1 MDVERLAEI
10 AGCSARSGH
19 QALASLILSIC
30 FGLGTLL
37 VSCAPENGD
46 DGNAPDPTTAA
57 LHPTTAAPV
66 KETTAARVEENTNPR
81 QPNIAEAVAAA
92 IDETSIRKHL
102 SRLTGASPAPLEG
115 GTVTIAERGSVEG
128 RRAAAEYMEESF
140 EVMGIP
146 ARVREFRS
154 GSLHGFNVEATLKG
168 TEGEK
173 HLWVTAHLDS
183 VGVPGANDDASGLTS
198 ILLTAKAL
206 EEIGPEHTVH
216 FVAYDLEEVGL
227 FGSTHYVENT
237 VNGIVEREGKR
248 AIIGNLHSDMI
259 GYDPDNIFDAI
270 VGTCD
275 QAGSIDDA
283 LRRASEA
290 IDSRIELYETCLGR
304 SDHIRFWE
312 DGLPAT
318 VLVEGVGYNGYPCY
332 HQSCDTIDMLN
343 ISYLR
348 SMIQLTAT
356 TTALLAAPE
365 NASTN

>member
-1 MDVERLAEI
+1 
-10 AGCSARSGH
+10 
-19 QALASLILSIC
+19 
-30 FGLGTLL
+30 
-37 VSCAPENGD
+37 
-46 DGNAPDPTTAA
+46 
-57 LHPTTAAPV
+57 
-66 KETTAARVEENTNPR
+66 
-81 QPNIAEAVAAA
+81 VA
-92 IDETSIRKHL
+92 
-102 SRLTGASPAPLEG
+102 
-115 GTVTIAERGSVEG
+115 
-128 RRAAAEYMEESF
+128 F
-140 EVMGIP
+140 
-146 ARVREFRS
+146 
-154 GSLHGFNVEATLKG
+154 
-168 TEGEK
+168 
-173 HLWVTAHLDS
+173 
-183 VGVPGANDDASGLTS
+183 
-198 ILLTAKAL
+198 
-206 EEIGPEHTVH
+206 
-216 FVAYDLEEVGL
+216 DLEEVGL

-237 VNGIVEREGKR
+237 VNGIVEREGER

-332 HQSCDTIDMLN
+332 HQSCDAIDMLN

-348 SMIQLTAT
+348 SMIQLTAA

-365 NASTN
+365 NASTH